1 MTCRTEILYS
11 LVAALALVGCASPQG
26 KGLVD
31 DDASFKIPAIK
42 EAVDK
47 KDQSAIPELIESLS
61 SDDAAVRFYAI
72 EGLKRLTGETLDY
85 HFYDPE
91 PERLAAIE
99 RWKKWQTER
108 D

>member
-11 LVAALALVGCASPQG
+11 SVATLALVGCASPQG

-31 DDASFKIPAIK
+31 DDASYKIPAIK
-42 EAVDK
+42 DAVEK
-47 KDQSAIPELIESLS
+47 NDQSAIPELIESLS
-61 SDDAAVRFYAI
+61 SDDPAIRFYAI
-72 EGLKRLTGETLDY
+72 EGLKRLTGQTLDY

-91 PERLAAIE
+91 PERLVAIE
-99 RWKKWQTER
+99 RWRKWQAES